1 MSALSD
7 TSGGMRHPAAL
18 AMNLAALGALVYGI
32 TTEAQLGLGGRHL
45 VASILLVAATVGWC
59 GWLVGRILGLPLLS
73 FASLSTFALA
83 GGALTA
89 FSALALVFVGVASL
103 GVTLAWDLQ
112 QAVWVLLAGPAA
124 MAIALGAT
132 GHTAADIGG
141 GAGAVVAGAAMGT
154 SRRQSLQAAG
164 RAAEIQVSEAKA
176 EAERARAELLAGRNH
191 MARELHD
198 VLAHTLSALSLQLE
212 ALDATIEKGPAP
224 SREVLDQL
232 ERTKRLV
239 RAGLDDARGAVQAL
253 REDAPPLEEQLATLA
268 GDRGALLAVSGP
280 TRQLGP
286 DVSLALYRVAQE
298 SLTNVVKHARGA
310 TVEINLAYSDGRVCL
325 SVVDT
330 YVPAEPDH
338 NGSPLAGSGGGYGLQ
353 GIEERILLLGGRVE
367 AGPTDRGWK
376 VVAEVPA

>member
-1 MSALSD
+1 VIALSD
-7 TSGGMRHPAAL
+7 PAGGIRHPAAL

-45 VASILLVAATVGWC
+45 AASILLVAATAGWC
-59 GWLVGRILGLPLLS
+59 GWLLGRFLGLAWLS
-73 FASLSTFALA
+73 FVSLTTFALA

-89 FSALALVFVGVASL
+89 FA
-103 GVTLAWDLQ
+103 VTLAWDLQ

-132 GHTAADIGG
+132 GHTMAEIGG

-164 RAAEIQVSEAKA
+164 RAAKIQVSEAQA

-212 ALDATIEKGPAP
+212 ALDATIGKGPAP
-224 SREVLDQL
+224 SRDVLYQL
-232 ERTKRLV
+232 ELTKRLV
-239 RAGLDDARGAVQAL
+239 RAGLDDARGAVRAL

-280 TRQLGP
+280 TRELGP

-298 SLTNVVKHARGA
+298 SLTNVVKHAPGA
-310 TVEINLAYSDGRVCL
+310 TTEISLAYSDGRVCL

-330 YVPAEPDH
+330 YMPAEPYL
-338 NGSPLAGSGGGYGLQ
+338 SESALSGSGGGYGLQ
-353 GIEERILLLGGRVE
+353 GIKERILLLDGHVE
-367 AGPTDRGWK
+367 AGPTERGWK